1 MSHCV
6 DEALHEYDNAHH
18 LMEEDALVHRK
29 VASETSGT

>member
-6 DEALHEYDNAHH
+6 DEALHEYDDTDH
-18 LMEEDALVHRK
+18 LVEEDALVHGK